1 MPITAVL
8 SRTLHDALGD
18 EAAADLVDWMQQV
31 DTHRVELRE
40 RNELSFARID
50 ARFDAVDARF
60 DAIDARF
67 DAVDARFNA
76 RFDAVDARF
85 RESDARID
93 ARFQAA
99 DARLSDVRHELRA
112 EIASLRT
119 DMQVGFAGLESKID
133 SKIDRKHAELLKWSF
148 LFWCGTLATVLLTRR

>member
-8 SRTLHDALGD
+8 SRTLQEALGD

-31 DTHRVELRE
+31 DTHRIELRE
-40 RNELSFARID
+40 LNELNFAR
-50 ARFDAVDARF
+50 VDARF
-60 DAIDARF
+60 DTFEARVDARFQAADAKIDARF
-67 DAVDARFNA
+67 QAADAK
-76 RFDAVDARF
+76 
-85 RESDARID
+85 ID

-112 EIASLRT
+112 EIATLRT

-148 LFWCGTLATVLLTRR
+148 LFWCGTFATIVLTRG